1 MFGYLK
7 TKRNLHVIIGPKK
20 LITFFLFVIMCIA
33 LWANYHSGLFS
44 LEFIRQYSF
53 EHPIKAIL
61 LFLLLYSLTVLFALP
76 SLPLNLA
83 GGYFF
88 GGLIGGIYSCIA
100 VTIGSWLSF
109 AYARWLVGQ
118 PLSKKLNNNWA
129 KQIQLEFNKHG
140 WKFVAFARINPVI
153 PTGPLN
159 YLLGLTSL
167 SNSAFLLTTFLFLLP
182 PTIAV
187 SYVGDSLQTFTASN
201 SSVAEVLRG
210 IYIVSAVLTSFV
222 FVKFLFNYHNKQK
235 QK

>member
-1 MFGYLK
+1 
-7 TKRNLHVIIGPKK
+7 
-20 LITFFLFVIMCIA
+20 MCIA

-44 LEFIRQYSF
+44 LELIRLYSF
-53 EHPIKAIL
+53 QHPIKAIL

-88 GGLIGGIYSCIA
+88 GGLIGGIYSCVA

-118 PLSKKLNNNWA
+118 PLSKKLNNNWS

-210 IYIVSAVLTSFV
+210 IYIVSAVLISFV
-222 FVKFLFNYHNKQK
+222 FVKFLLNYHNKQK

>member
-1 MFGYLK
+1 
-7 TKRNLHVIIGPKK
+7 
-20 LITFFLFVIMCIA
+20 MCIA

-61 LFLLLYSLTVLFALP
+61 LFLLLYSLTVLVALP

-88 GGLIGGIYSCIA
+88 GGLIGGIYSCVA

-210 IYIVSAVLTSFV
+210 IYIVSAVLISFV
-222 FVKFLFNYHNKQK
+222 FVKFLLNYHNKQK

>member
-33 LWANYHSGLFS
+33 LWANYHYGLFS

-118 PLSKKLNNNWA
+118 PLSKKLNNNWS

-222 FVKFLFNYHNKQK
+222 FVKFLLNYHNKQK

>member
-1 MFGYLK
+1 
-7 TKRNLHVIIGPKK
+7 
-20 LITFFLFVIMCIA
+20 MCIA

-53 EHPIKAIL
+53 QHPIKARL
-61 LFLLLYSLTVLFALP
+61 LFLLLYSLTVLVALP

-88 GGLIGGIYSCIA
+88 GGLIGGIYSCVA

-222 FVKFLFNYHNKQK
+222 FVKFLLNYHNNQK

>member
-1 MFGYLK
+1 
-7 TKRNLHVIIGPKK
+7 
-20 LITFFLFVIMCIA
+20 MCIA

-210 IYIVSAVLTSFV
+210 IYIVSAVLISFV
-222 FVKFLFNYHNKQK
+222 FVKFLLNYHNKQK

>member
-1 MFGYLK
+1 
-7 TKRNLHVIIGPKK
+7 
-20 LITFFLFVIMCIA
+20 MCIA

-118 PLSKKLNNNWA
+118 PLSKKLNNNWS

-210 IYIVSAVLTSFV
+210 IYIVSAVLISFV
-222 FVKFLFNYHNKQK
+222 FVKFLLNYHNKQK